1 MKINITI
8 TLDKEIVEKL
18 KEENNYSDLINREMK
33 AYYDGVE
40 AYSLKKL
47 KQKQV
52 EIKRFLKQ
60 KRKEV
65 KQINQKIEKIEG
77 KELEILKLV
86 KKYPEYVIKLVGG
99 IKKERNLFQIYQTD
113 KELKKIGW
121 KETKNIFKK
130 LKGGE
135 ER

>member
-47 KQKQV
+47 KQKQA
-52 EIKRFLKQ
+52 EIKRLFKQ
-60 KRKEV
+60 KRKEE
-65 KQINQKIEKIEG
+65 KEIKQKIEKIET
-77 KELEILKLV
+77 KESKILKFV
-86 KKYPEYVIKLVGG
+86 KKYPDKIIKLISG
-99 IKKERNLFQIYQTD
+99 IEKERNLFQIYQND
-113 KELKKIGW
+113 SELRKLGW
-121 KETKNIFKK
+121 KTTKEIFKN
-130 LKGGE
+130 LKGGVE
-135 ER
+135 

>member
-8 TLDKEIVEKL
+8 TLDKEIVERL